1 MRYESFDP
9 NCNRFFFA
17 FFIGYYYFVDKIEES
32 IRPRYMEAVE
42 ESLNDTAHLLAS
54 LLERE
59 FSQKNDSLEKI
70 SERILSPVMR
80 TTTERDLNSKIFEIT
95 KKKVDLQLYVTDER
109 GIVIY
114 DSEKLKKG
122 QDYSKKND
130 VYLTLQGK
138 YGARSSLL
146 FGSEKGLFVAA
157 PIRKS
162 GKIIGVLTVIK
173 PKKSLIPFIESARK
187 KFWNLSLY
195 VALSIIILFISILYF
210 LFSPIRKLSEYI
222 SALRFQ
228 KRVPFP
234 KISVPEIRGLGEEMD
249 RLFRELAGKE
259 YVENY
264 VQSMTH
270 EIKSPLSSL
279 LASSELIIENPD
291 RLESLVSNIQ
301 LEGRR
306 IQTILEKLL
315 ELSSLENQ
323 SQLEKKLNLNLQ
335 DVVQETVASSISEAV
350 RKKIRFRELT
360 ETVYVEGNFF
370 FLGMALRNLVQ
381 NALDFSNPG
390 SEITV
395 RCGKENGFPFL
406 EVEDSGPGI
415 PSYALERIFEK
426 FYSLPRPDTGRKSS
440 GLGLAFVREIAKL
453 HDADLEVKNGTS
465 TGVVARI
472 CFKTIFQ

>member
-1 MRYESFDP
+1 
-9 NCNRFFFA
+9 
-17 FFIGYYYFVDKIEES
+17 
-32 IRPRYMEAVE
+32 MEAVE

-59 FSQKNDSLEKI
+59 LSQTNDSLEKI
-70 SERILSPVMR
+70 SERIFFPIMR
-80 TTTERDLNSKIFEIT
+80 TTTQKDLNSKIFEIT
-95 KKKVDLQLYVTDER
+95 KKKVDLQLYVTNER

-146 FGSEKGLFVAA
+146 FGSEKGLFIAA
-157 PIRKS
+157 PIRNS
-162 GKIIGVLTVIK
+162 GKIIGVLTIIK
-173 PKKSLIPFIESARK
+173 PKKSLIPFIESTRK

-195 VALSIIILFISILYF
+195 VALSIIVLFISILYF
-210 LFSPIRKLSEYI
+210 LFSPIRKLSEYV

-228 KRVPFP
+228 KRIPFP

-279 LASSELIIENPD
+279 LASCELIIENPD
-291 RLESLVSNIQ
+291 RLESLISNIQ
-301 LEGRR
+301 LEGKR

-323 SQLEKKLNLNLQ
+323 SQLEKTPNLNLQ
-335 DVVQETVASSISEAV
+335 DIVQETVVSSISEAV
-350 RKKIRFRELT
+350 RKKIKLKELT
-360 ETVYVEGNFF
+360 ETVYVEGNSFF
-370 FLGMALRNLVQ
+370 
-381 NALDFSNPG
+381 
-390 SEITV
+390 
-395 RCGKENGFPFL
+395 
-406 EVEDSGPGI
+406 
-415 PSYALERIFEK
+415 
-426 FYSLPRPDTGRKSS
+426 
-440 GLGLAFVREIAKL
+440 
-453 HDADLEVKNGTS
+453 
-465 TGVVARI
+465 
-472 CFKTIFQ
+472 

>member
-1 MRYESFDP
+1 M
-9 NCNRFFFA
+9 
-17 FFIGYYYFVDKIEES
+17 
-32 IRPRYMEAVE
+32 
-42 ESLNDTAHLLAS
+42 
-54 LLERE
+54 
-59 FSQKNDSLEKI
+59 
-70 SERILSPVMR
+70 
-80 TTTERDLNSKIFEIT
+80 
-95 KKKVDLQLYVTDER
+95 
-109 GIVIY
+109 
-114 DSEKLKKG
+114 
-122 QDYSKKND
+122 
-130 VYLTLQGK
+130 
-138 YGARSSLL
+138 
-146 FGSEKGLFVAA
+146 
-157 PIRKS
+157 
-162 GKIIGVLTVIK
+162 
-173 PKKSLIPFIESARK
+173 IPFIESTRK

-210 LFSPIRKLSEYI
+210 LFSPIRKLSEYV
-222 SALRFQ
+222 SALRLQ

-279 LASSELIIENPD
+279 LASSELIIENPN
-291 RLESLVSNIQ
+291 RLESLISNIQ
-301 LEGRR
+301 LEGKR
-306 IQTILEKLL
+306 IQIILEKLL

-323 SQLEKKLNLNLQ
+323 SQLEKTPNLNLQ
-335 DVVQETVASSISEAV
+335 DVVRETIVSFISEAV
-350 RKKIRFRELT
+350 RKKIKLKELT

-370 FLGMALRNLVQ
+370 FLGMALRNLIQ
-381 NALDFSNPG
+381 NALDFSNSD

-395 RCGKENGFPFL
+395 RCGRENGFPFL

-465 TGVVARI
+465 IGVVARI
-472 CFKTIFQ
+472 CFKTILQ

>member
-1 MRYESFDP
+1 
-9 NCNRFFFA
+9 
-17 FFIGYYYFVDKIEES
+17 
-32 IRPRYMEAVE
+32 MEAVE

-335 DVVQETVASSISEAV
+335 DVVQEMVASSISEAV

-360 ETVYVEGNFF
+360 ETVYVEGNSF

-465 TGVVARI
+465 TGVIARI
-472 CFKTIFQ
+472 CFKTIF

>member
-1 MRYESFDP
+1 M
-9 NCNRFFFA
+9 
-17 FFIGYYYFVDKIEES
+17 GYYYFVDKIEES

-187 KFWNLSLY
+187 KFWSLSLY

-234 KISVPEIRGLGEEMD
+234 KISIPEIRGLGEEMD

-453 HDADLEVKNGTS
+453 HDAGLEVKNGTS
-465 TGVVARI
+465 TGVIARI
-472 CFKTIFQ
+472 CFKTIF

>member
-1 MRYESFDP
+1 
-9 NCNRFFFA
+9 
-17 FFIGYYYFVDKIEES
+17 
-32 IRPRYMEAVE
+32 MEAVE

-59 FSQKNDSLEKI
+59 LSQTNDSLEKI
-70 SERILSPVMR
+70 SERIFFPIMR
-80 TTTERDLNSKIFEIT
+80 TITQKDLNSKIFEIT
-95 KKKVDLQLYVTDER
+95 KKKVDLQLYVTNER

-146 FGSEKGLFVAA
+146 FGSEKGLFIAA
-157 PIRKS
+157 PIRNS
-162 GKIIGVLTVIK
+162 GKIIGVLTIIK
-173 PKKSLIPFIESARK
+173 PKKSLIPFIESTRK

-195 VALSIIILFISILYF
+195 VALSIIVLFISILYF
-210 LFSPIRKLSEYI
+210 LFSPIRKLSEYV

-228 KRVPFP
+228 KRIPFP

-279 LASSELIIENPD
+279 LASCELIIENPD
-291 RLESLVSNIQ
+291 RLESLISNIQ
-301 LEGRR
+301 LEGKR

-323 SQLEKKLNLNLQ
+323 SQLEKTPNLNLQ
-335 DVVQETVASSISEAV
+335 DIVQETVVSSISEAV
-350 RKKIRFRELT
+350 RKKIKLKELT
-360 ETVYVEGNFF
+360 ETVYVEGNSFF
-370 FLGMALRNLVQ
+370 
-381 NALDFSNPG
+381 
-390 SEITV
+390 
-395 RCGKENGFPFL
+395 
-406 EVEDSGPGI
+406 
-415 PSYALERIFEK
+415 
-426 FYSLPRPDTGRKSS
+426 
-440 GLGLAFVREIAKL
+440 
-453 HDADLEVKNGTS
+453 
-465 TGVVARI
+465 
-472 CFKTIFQ
+472 

>member
-1 MRYESFDP
+1 
-9 NCNRFFFA
+9 
-17 FFIGYYYFVDKIEES
+17 
-32 IRPRYMEAVE
+32 MEAVE

-234 KISVPEIRGLGEEMD
+234 KISVPEIRGLGEEMG

-465 TGVVARI
+465 TGVIARI
-472 CFKTIFQ
+472 CFKTIF

>member
-1 MRYESFDP
+1 
-9 NCNRFFFA
+9 
-17 FFIGYYYFVDKIEES
+17 
-32 IRPRYMEAVE
+32 MEAVE

-59 FSQKNDSLEKI
+59 LSQTNDSLEKI
-70 SERILSPVMR
+70 SERIFFPIMR
-80 TTTERDLNSKIFEIT
+80 TITQKDLNSKIFEIT
-95 KKKVDLQLYVTDER
+95 KKKVDLQLYVTNER

-146 FGSEKGLFVAA
+146 FGSEKGLFIAA
-157 PIRKS
+157 PIRNS

-173 PKKSLIPFIESARK
+173 PKKSLIPFIESTRK

-195 VALSIIILFISILYF
+195 VALSIIVLFISILYF
-210 LFSPIRKLSEYI
+210 LFSPIRKLSEYV

-228 KRVPFP
+228 KRIPFP

-279 LASSELIIENPD
+279 LASCELIIENPD
-291 RLESLVSNIQ
+291 RLESLISNIQ
-301 LEGRR
+301 LEGKR

-323 SQLEKKLNLNLQ
+323 SQLEKTPNLNLQ
-335 DVVQETVASSISEAV
+335 DIVQETVVSSISEAV
-350 RKKIRFRELT
+350 RKKIKLKELT

-381 NALDFSNPG
+381 NALDFSNSD
-390 SEITV
+390 SEIIV

-465 TGVVARI
+465 IGVVARI

>member
-1 MRYESFDP
+1 M
-9 NCNRFFFA
+9 
-17 FFIGYYYFVDKIEES
+17 GYYYFVDKIEES

-187 KFWNLSLY
+187 KFWSLSLY

-234 KISVPEIRGLGEEMD
+234 KISIPEIRGLGEEMD

-472 CFKTIFQ
+472 CFKTIF

>member
-1 MRYESFDP
+1 
-9 NCNRFFFA
+9 
-17 FFIGYYYFVDKIEES
+17 
-32 IRPRYMEAVE
+32 MEAVE

-59 FSQKNDSLEKI
+59 LSQTNDSLEKI
-70 SERILSPVMR
+70 SERIFFPIMR
-80 TTTERDLNSKIFEIT
+80 TTTQKDLNSKIFEIT
-95 KKKVDLQLYVTDER
+95 KKKVDLQLYVTNER

-146 FGSEKGLFVAA
+146 FSSEKGLFIAA
-157 PIRKS
+157 PIRNS

-173 PKKSLIPFIESARK
+173 PKKSLIPFIESTRK

-210 LFSPIRKLSEYI
+210 LFSPIRKLSEYV

-228 KRVPFP
+228 KRIPFP

-279 LASSELIIENPD
+279 LASCELIIENPD
-291 RLESLVSNIQ
+291 RLESLISNIQ
-301 LEGRR
+301 LEGKR

-323 SQLEKKLNLNLQ
+323 SQLEKTPNLNLQ
-335 DVVQETVASSISEAV
+335 DIVQETVVSSISEAV
-350 RKKIRFRELT
+350 RKKIKLKELT
-360 ETVYVEGNFF
+360 ETVYVEGNSFF
-370 FLGMALRNLVQ
+370 FRN
-381 NALDFSNPG
+381 G
-390 SEITV
+390 S
-395 RCGKENGFPFL
+395 
-406 EVEDSGPGI
+406 
-415 PSYALERIFEK
+415 
-426 FYSLPRPDTGRKSS
+426 
-440 GLGLAFVREIAKL
+440 
-453 HDADLEVKNGTS
+453 
-465 TGVVARI
+465 
-472 CFKTIFQ
+472 

>member
-1 MRYESFDP
+1 
-9 NCNRFFFA
+9 
-17 FFIGYYYFVDKIEES
+17 
-32 IRPRYMEAVE
+32 
-42 ESLNDTAHLLAS
+42 
-54 LLERE
+54 
-59 FSQKNDSLEKI
+59 
-70 SERILSPVMR
+70 MR
-80 TTTERDLNSKIFEIT
+80 TTTQKDLNSKIFEIT
-95 KKKVDLQLYVTDER
+95 KKKVDLQLYVTNER

-146 FGSEKGLFVAA
+146 FSSEKGLFIAA
-157 PIRKS
+157 PIRNS

-173 PKKSLIPFIESARK
+173 PKKSLIPFIESTRK

-210 LFSPIRKLSEYI
+210 LFSPIRKLSEYV

-228 KRVPFP
+228 KRIPFP

-279 LASSELIIENPD
+279 LASCELIIENPD
-291 RLESLVSNIQ
+291 RLESLISNIQ
-301 LEGRR
+301 LEGKR

-323 SQLEKKLNLNLQ
+323 SQLEKTPNLNLQ
-335 DVVQETVASSISEAV
+335 DIVQETVVSSISEAV
-350 RKKIRFRELT
+350 RKKIKLKELT
-360 ETVYVEGNFF
+360 ETVYVEGNSF

-381 NALDFSNPG
+381 NALDFSNSD

-465 TGVVARI
+465 IGVVARI

>member
-1 MRYESFDP
+1 M
-9 NCNRFFFA
+9 
-17 FFIGYYYFVDKIEES
+17 GYYYFVDKIEES

-70 SERILSPVMR
+70 SERILSPVMQ
-80 TTTERDLNSKIFEIT
+80 TTRERDLNSKIFEIT

-187 KFWNLSLY
+187 KFWSLSLY

-234 KISVPEIRGLGEEMD
+234 KISIPEIRGLGEEMD

-465 TGVVARI
+465 TGVIARI
-472 CFKTIFQ
+472 CFKTIF

>member
-1 MRYESFDP
+1 M
-9 NCNRFFFA
+9 
-17 FFIGYYYFVDKIEES
+17 GYYYFVDKIEES

-360 ETVYVEGNFF
+360 ETVYVEGNSF

-465 TGVVARI
+465 TGVIARI
-472 CFKTIFQ
+472 CFKTIF

>member
-1 MRYESFDP
+1 M
-9 NCNRFFFA
+9 
-17 FFIGYYYFVDKIEES
+17 GYYYFVDKIEES

-59 FSQKNDSLEKI
+59 LSQTNDSLEKI
-70 SERILSPVMR
+70 SERIFFPIMR
-80 TTTERDLNSKIFEIT
+80 TITQKDLNSKIFEIT
-95 KKKVDLQLYVTDER
+95 KKKVDLQLYVTNER

-146 FGSEKGLFVAA
+146 FGSEKGLFIAA
-157 PIRKS
+157 PIRNS

-173 PKKSLIPFIESARK
+173 PKKSLIPFIESTRK

-195 VALSIIILFISILYF
+195 VALSIIVLFISILYF
-210 LFSPIRKLSEYI
+210 LFSPIRKLSEYV

-228 KRVPFP
+228 KRIPFP

-279 LASSELIIENPD
+279 LASCELIIENPD
-291 RLESLVSNIQ
+291 RLESLISNIQ
-301 LEGRR
+301 LEGKR

-323 SQLEKKLNLNLQ
+323 SQLEKTPNLNLQ
-335 DVVQETVASSISEAV
+335 DIVQETVVSSISEAV
-350 RKKIRFRELT
+350 RKKIKLKELT

-381 NALDFSNPG
+381 NALDFSNSD
-390 SEITV
+390 SEIIV

-465 TGVVARI
+465 IGVVARI

>member
-1 MRYESFDP
+1 M
-9 NCNRFFFA
+9 
-17 FFIGYYYFVDKIEES
+17 GYYYFVDKIEES

-70 SERILSPVMR
+70 SERILSPMMQ

-234 KISVPEIRGLGEEMD
+234 KISIPEIRGLGEEMD

-465 TGVVARI
+465 TGVIARI
-472 CFKTIFQ
+472 CFKTIF

>member
-390 SEITV
+390 SEIMV

-465 TGVVARI
+465 TGVIARI
-472 CFKTIFQ
+472 CFKTIF

>member
-1 MRYESFDP
+1 
-9 NCNRFFFA
+9 
-17 FFIGYYYFVDKIEES
+17 
-32 IRPRYMEAVE
+32 MEAVE

-162 GKIIGVLTVIK
+162 GKIIGVITVIK

-465 TGVVARI
+465 TGVIARI
-472 CFKTIFQ
+472 CFKTIF

>member
-1 MRYESFDP
+1 
-9 NCNRFFFA
+9 
-17 FFIGYYYFVDKIEES
+17 
-32 IRPRYMEAVE
+32 MEAVE

-234 KISVPEIRGLGEEMD
+234 KISIPEIRGLGEEMD

-465 TGVVARI
+465 TGVIARI
-472 CFKTIFQ
+472 CFKTIF

>member
-1 MRYESFDP
+1 M
-9 NCNRFFFA
+9 
-17 FFIGYYYFVDKIEES
+17 GYYYFVDKIEES

-59 FSQKNDSLEKI
+59 LSQTNDSLEKI
-70 SERILSPVMR
+70 SERVFSPIMR
-80 TTTERDLNSKIFEIT
+80 TTTQKDLNSKIFEIT
-95 KKKVDLQLYVTDER
+95 KKKVDLQLYVTNER

-146 FGSEKGLFVAA
+146 FGSEKGLFIAA
-157 PIRKS
+157 PIRNS

-173 PKKSLIPFIESARK
+173 PKKSLIPFIESTRK

-210 LFSPIRKLSEYI
+210 LFSPIRKLSEYV

-228 KRVPFP
+228 KRIPFP

-291 RLESLVSNIQ
+291 RLESLISNIQ
-301 LEGRR
+301 LEGKR

-323 SQLEKKLNLNLQ
+323 SQLEKTPNLNLQ
-335 DVVQETVASSISEAV
+335 DIVQETVVSSISEAV
-350 RKKIRFRELT
+350 RKKIKLKELT

-381 NALDFSNPG
+381 NALDFSNSD

-465 TGVVARI
+465 IGVVARI

>member
-1 MRYESFDP
+1 M
-9 NCNRFFFA
+9 
-17 FFIGYYYFVDKIEES
+17 GYYYFVDKIEES

-234 KISVPEIRGLGEEMD
+234 KISIPEIRGLGEEMD

-360 ETVYVEGNFF
+360 ETVYVEGNSF

-465 TGVVARI
+465 TGVIARI
-472 CFKTIFQ
+472 CFKTIF

>member
-1 MRYESFDP
+1 MSLWVRIVIG
-9 NCNRFFFA
+9 FFFA

-59 FSQKNDSLEKI
+59 LSQTNDSLEKI
-70 SERILSPVMR
+70 SERIFFPIMR
-80 TTTERDLNSKIFEIT
+80 TTTQKDLNSKIFEIT
-95 KKKVDLQLYVTDER
+95 KKKVDLQLYVTNER

-146 FGSEKGLFVAA
+146 FGSEKGLFIAA
-157 PIRKS
+157 PIRNS

-173 PKKSLIPFIESARK
+173 PKKSLIPFIESTRK

-195 VALSIIILFISILYF
+195 VALSIIVLFISILYF
-210 LFSPIRKLSEYI
+210 LFSPIRKLSEYV

-228 KRVPFP
+228 KRIPFP

-279 LASSELIIENPD
+279 LASCELIIENPD
-291 RLESLVSNIQ
+291 RLESLISNIQ
-301 LEGRR
+301 LEGKR

-323 SQLEKKLNLNLQ
+323 SQLEKTPNLNLQ
-335 DVVQETVASSISEAV
+335 DIVQETVVSSISEAV
-350 RKKIRFRELT
+350 RKKIKLKELT

-381 NALDFSNPG
+381 NALDFSNSD
-390 SEITV
+390 SEIIV

-465 TGVVARI
+465 IGVVARI

>member
-1 MRYESFDP
+1 
-9 NCNRFFFA
+9 
-17 FFIGYYYFVDKIEES
+17 
-32 IRPRYMEAVE
+32 MEAVE

-59 FSQKNDSLEKI
+59 LSQTNDSLEKI
-70 SERILSPVMR
+70 SERVFSPIMR
-80 TTTERDLNSKIFEIT
+80 TTTQKDLNSKIFEIT
-95 KKKVDLQLYVTDER
+95 KKKVDLQLYVTNER

-146 FGSEKGLFVAA
+146 FGSEKGLFIAA
-157 PIRKS
+157 PIRNS

-173 PKKSLIPFIESARK
+173 PKKSLIPFIESTRK

-210 LFSPIRKLSEYI
+210 LFSPIRKLSEYV

-228 KRVPFP
+228 KRIPFP

-291 RLESLVSNIQ
+291 RLESLISNIQ
-301 LEGRR
+301 LEGKR

-323 SQLEKKLNLNLQ
+323 SQLEKTPNLNLQ
-335 DVVQETVASSISEAV
+335 DIVQETVVSSISEAV
-350 RKKIRFRELT
+350 RKKIKLKELT

-381 NALDFSNPG
+381 NALDFSNSD

-395 RCGKENGFPFL
+395 RCGKKNGFPFL

-465 TGVVARI
+465 IGVVARI

>member
-335 DVVQETVASSISEAV
+335 DVVQEMVASSISEAV

-360 ETVYVEGNFF
+360 ETVYVEGNSF

-465 TGVVARI
+465 TGVIARI
-472 CFKTIFQ
+472 CFKTIF

>member
-70 SERILSPVMR
+70 SERILSPVMQ

-465 TGVVARI
+465 TGVIARI
-472 CFKTIFQ
+472 CFKTIF

>member
-1 MRYESFDP
+1 
-9 NCNRFFFA
+9 
-17 FFIGYYYFVDKIEES
+17 
-32 IRPRYMEAVE
+32 MEAVE

-59 FSQKNDSLEKI
+59 LSQTNDSLEKI
-70 SERILSPVMR
+70 SERVFSPIMR
-80 TTTERDLNSKIFEIT
+80 TTTQKDLNSKIFEIT
-95 KKKVDLQLYVTDER
+95 KKKVDLQLYVTNER

-146 FGSEKGLFVAA
+146 FGSEKGLFIAA
-157 PIRKS
+157 PIRNS

-173 PKKSLIPFIESARK
+173 PKKSLIPFIESTRK

-210 LFSPIRKLSEYI
+210 LFSPIRKLSEYV

-228 KRVPFP
+228 KRIPFP

-264 VQSMTH
+264 IQSMTH

-291 RLESLVSNIQ
+291 RLESLISNIQ
-301 LEGRR
+301 LEGKR

-323 SQLEKKLNLNLQ
+323 SQLEKTPNLNLQ
-335 DVVQETVASSISEAV
+335 DIVQETVVSSISEAV
-350 RKKIRFRELT
+350 RKKIKLKELT
-360 ETVYVEGNFF
+360 ETVYVEGNSF

-381 NALDFSNPG
+381 NALDFSNSD

-465 TGVVARI
+465 IGVVARI

>member
-1 MRYESFDP
+1 M
-9 NCNRFFFA
+9 
-17 FFIGYYYFVDKIEES
+17 GYYYFVDKIEES

-234 KISVPEIRGLGEEMD
+234 KISVPEIRGLGEEMG

-465 TGVVARI
+465 TGVIARI
-472 CFKTIFQ
+472 CFKTIF

>member
-1 MRYESFDP
+1 M
-9 NCNRFFFA
+9 
-17 FFIGYYYFVDKIEES
+17 GYYYFVDKIEES

-70 SERILSPVMR
+70 SERILSPVMQ
-80 TTTERDLNSKIFEIT
+80 TTRERDLNSKIFEIT

-234 KISVPEIRGLGEEMD
+234 KISIPEIRGLGEEMD

-453 HDADLEVKNGTS
+453 HDADLEVKNRTS
-465 TGVVARI
+465 TGVIARI
-472 CFKTIFQ
+472 CFKTIF

>member
-1 MRYESFDP
+1 
-9 NCNRFFFA
+9 
-17 FFIGYYYFVDKIEES
+17 
-32 IRPRYMEAVE
+32 MEAVE

-187 KFWNLSLY
+187 KFWSLSLY

-234 KISVPEIRGLGEEMD
+234 KISIPEIRGLGEEMD

-453 HDADLEVKNGTS
+453 HDAGLEVKNGTS
-465 TGVVARI
+465 TGVIARI
-472 CFKTIFQ
+472 CFKTIF

>member
-1 MRYESFDP
+1 
-9 NCNRFFFA
+9 
-17 FFIGYYYFVDKIEES
+17 
-32 IRPRYMEAVE
+32 MEAVE

-162 GKIIGVLTVIK
+162 GKIIGVITVIK

-234 KISVPEIRGLGEEMD
+234 KISIPEIRGLGEEMD

-360 ETVYVEGNFF
+360 ETVYVEGNSF

-465 TGVVARI
+465 TGVIARI
-472 CFKTIFQ
+472 CFKTIF

>member
-1 MRYESFDP
+1 
-9 NCNRFFFA
+9 
-17 FFIGYYYFVDKIEES
+17 
-32 IRPRYMEAVE
+32 MEAVE

-59 FSQKNDSLEKI
+59 LSQTNDSLEKI
-70 SERILSPVMR
+70 SERIFFPIMR
-80 TTTERDLNSKIFEIT
+80 TTTQKDLNSKIFEIT
-95 KKKVDLQLYVTDER
+95 KKKVDLQLYVTNER

-146 FGSEKGLFVAA
+146 FGSEKGLFIAA
-157 PIRKS
+157 PIRNS

-173 PKKSLIPFIESARK
+173 PKKSLIPFIESTRK

-210 LFSPIRKLSEYI
+210 LFSPIRKLSEYV

-228 KRVPFP
+228 KRIPFP

-264 VQSMTH
+264 IQSMTH

-279 LASSELIIENPD
+279 LASCELIIENPD
-291 RLESLVSNIQ
+291 RLESLISNIQ
-301 LEGRR
+301 LEGKR

-323 SQLEKKLNLNLQ
+323 SQLEKTPNLNLQ
-335 DVVQETVASSISEAV
+335 DIVQETVVSSISEAV
-350 RKKIRFRELT
+350 RKKIKLKELT
-360 ETVYVEGNFF
+360 ETVYVEGNSF

-381 NALDFSNPG
+381 NALDFSNSD

-465 TGVVARI
+465 IGVVARI

>member
-1 MRYESFDP
+1 M
-9 NCNRFFFA
+9 
-17 FFIGYYYFVDKIEES
+17 GYYYFVDKIEES

-59 FSQKNDSLEKI
+59 LSQTNDSLEKI
-70 SERILSPVMR
+70 SERVFSPIMR
-80 TTTERDLNSKIFEIT
+80 TTTQKDLNSKIFEIT
-95 KKKVDLQLYVTDER
+95 KKKVDLQLYVTNER

-146 FGSEKGLFVAA
+146 FGSEKGLFIAA
-157 PIRKS
+157 PIRNS

-173 PKKSLIPFIESARK
+173 PKKSLIPFIESTRK

-210 LFSPIRKLSEYI
+210 LFSPIRKLSEYV

-228 KRVPFP
+228 KRIPFP

-291 RLESLVSNIQ
+291 RLESLISNIQ
-301 LEGRR
+301 LEGKR

-323 SQLEKKLNLNLQ
+323 SQLEKTPNLNLQ
-335 DVVQETVASSISEAV
+335 DIVQETVVSSISEAV
-350 RKKIRFRELT
+350 RKKIKLKELT
-360 ETVYVEGNFF
+360 ETVYVEGNSF

-381 NALDFSNPG
+381 NALDFSNSD

-465 TGVVARI
+465 IGVVARI

>member
-70 SERILSPVMR
+70 SERILSPVMQ
-80 TTTERDLNSKIFEIT
+80 TTRERDLNSKIFEIT

-234 KISVPEIRGLGEEMD
+234 KISIPEIRGLGEEMD

-465 TGVVARI
+465 TGVIARI
-472 CFKTIFQ
+472 CFKTIF

>member
-1 MRYESFDP
+1 
-9 NCNRFFFA
+9 
-17 FFIGYYYFVDKIEES
+17 
-32 IRPRYMEAVE
+32 MEAVE

-187 KFWNLSLY
+187 KFWSLSLY

-234 KISVPEIRGLGEEMD
+234 KISIPEIRGLGEEMD

-472 CFKTIFQ
+472 CFKTIF

>member
-1 MRYESFDP
+1 M
-9 NCNRFFFA
+9 
-17 FFIGYYYFVDKIEES
+17 GYYYFVDKIEES

-234 KISVPEIRGLGEEMD
+234 KISIPEIRGLGEEMD

-453 HDADLEVKNGTS
+453 HDAGLEVKNGTS
-465 TGVVARI
+465 TGVIARI
-472 CFKTIFQ
+472 CFKTIF

>member
-1 MRYESFDP
+1 M
-9 NCNRFFFA
+9 
-17 FFIGYYYFVDKIEES
+17 GYYYFVDKIEES

-335 DVVQETVASSISEAV
+335 DVVQEMVASSISEAV

-360 ETVYVEGNFF
+360 ETVYVEGNSF

-465 TGVVARI
+465 TGVIARI
-472 CFKTIFQ
+472 CFKTIF

>member
-1 MRYESFDP
+1 M
-9 NCNRFFFA
+9 
-17 FFIGYYYFVDKIEES
+17 GYYYFVDKIEES

-59 FSQKNDSLEKI
+59 LSQTNDSLEKI
-70 SERILSPVMR
+70 SERIFSPIMR
-80 TTTERDLNSKIFEIT
+80 TTTQKDLNSKIFEIT
-95 KKKVDLQLYVTDER
+95 KKKVDLQLYVTNER

-146 FGSEKGLFVAA
+146 FGSEKGLFIAA
-157 PIRKS
+157 PIRNS

-173 PKKSLIPFIESARK
+173 PKKSLIPFIESTRK

-195 VALSIIILFISILYF
+195 VALSIIVLFISILYF
-210 LFSPIRKLSEYI
+210 LFSPIRKLSEYV

-228 KRVPFP
+228 KRIPFP

-291 RLESLVSNIQ
+291 RLESLISNIQ
-301 LEGRR
+301 LEGKR

-323 SQLEKKLNLNLQ
+323 SQLEKTPNLNLQ
-335 DVVQETVASSISEAV
+335 DIVQETVVSSISEAV
-350 RKKIRFRELT
+350 RKKIKLKELT

-381 NALDFSNPG
+381 NALDFSNSD

-395 RCGKENGFPFL
+395 RCGKKNGFPFL

-465 TGVVARI
+465 IGVVARI

>member
-1 MRYESFDP
+1 M
-9 NCNRFFFA
+9 
-17 FFIGYYYFVDKIEES
+17 GYYYFVDKIEES

-70 SERILSPVMR
+70 SERILSPMMQ

-234 KISVPEIRGLGEEMD
+234 KISIPEIRGLGEEMD

-395 RCGKENGFPFL
+395 RCGKKNGFPFL

-465 TGVVARI
+465 MGVIARI
-472 CFKTIFQ
+472 CFKTIFQS

>member
-1 MRYESFDP
+1 M
-9 NCNRFFFA
+9 
-17 FFIGYYYFVDKIEES
+17 GYYYFVDKIEES

-187 KFWNLSLY
+187 KFWSLSLY

-234 KISVPEIRGLGEEMD
+234 KISIPEIRGLGEEMD

-465 TGVVARI
+465 TGVIARI
-472 CFKTIFQ
+472 CFKTIF

>member
-1 MRYESFDP
+1 
-9 NCNRFFFA
+9 
-17 FFIGYYYFVDKIEES
+17 
-32 IRPRYMEAVE
+32 MEAVE

-187 KFWNLSLY
+187 KFWSLSLY

-234 KISVPEIRGLGEEMD
+234 KISIPEIRGLGEEMD

-465 TGVVARI
+465 TGVIARI
-472 CFKTIFQ
+472 CFKTIF

>member
-1 MRYESFDP
+1 
-9 NCNRFFFA
+9 
-17 FFIGYYYFVDKIEES
+17 
-32 IRPRYMEAVE
+32 MEAVE

-187 KFWNLSLY
+187 KFWSLSLY

-360 ETVYVEGNFF
+360 ETVYVEGNSF

-465 TGVVARI
+465 TGVIARI
-472 CFKTIFQ
+472 CFKTIF